1 MYCPGMDI
9 DAGLG
14 GPGTIQRLWRRP
26 TALLPLA
33 MSAAALALVLGAIAI
48 YGIPGTN
55 GVPAETDEGT
65 AAHLF
70 QLLIAGQLPII
81 LIFAI
86 RWLPRSPRAALEV
99 LAIQALAGIAALFP
113 VFYFGL

>member
-1 MYCPGMDI
+1 MATH
-9 DAGLG
+9 AGSG
-14 GPGTIQRLWRRP
+14 GPDTLQRLWRRP
-26 TALLPLA
+26 TALMPLA
-33 MSAAALALVLGAIAI
+33 MSAVALSLVLGTIAV
-48 YGIPGTN
+48 YGVPGTN

-81 LIFAI
+81 LFFAMK
-86 RWLPRSPRAALEV
+86 WLPRSPRAALEV
-99 LAIQALAGIAALFP
+99 LALQALAGIAALCP